1 MIFLFF
7 LFSPDK
13 TYSNEEL
20 NFFKFAFIVLN
31 EFPEALRQIFVDMWD
46 KRIAPQHSNQVWD
59 DSVGVRNVF
68 LNIEGPKTK
77 IPKNSSFQDWDCTA
91 LFQATLYAKT
101 FALPDS
107 KGNMKTL
114 GEFYLR
120 NLKLLPGQFHSH
132 VTSPSGDPNETIALA
147 IDQLRL
153 LRNTLCHSSSPCVVK
168 VTFDDYVKY
177 AKEAFIAVKLS
188 TKSLEIIGNLAESN
202 FPTSK
207 VKELK
212 ERIKKERNDF
222 YQFLQTKVTDDLED
236 IKETT
241 EETKTKMDETIK
253 NVGEIKNK
261 MDELLVKQKT
271 EGMLPSL
278 DLFLFFSSNVVTIHD
293 RKERRLTG
301 I

>member
-1 MIFLFF
+1 M
-7 LFSPDK
+7 FSFCPGIPKTSFK

-20 NFFKFAFIVLN
+20 NFFKFASIVLN

-46 KRIAPQHSNQVWD
+46 KRVAPHHSNQVWD
-59 DSVGVRNVF
+59 DSIGVHNLL

-91 LFQATLYAKT
+91 LFQATLYART
-101 FALPDS
+101 FALSDS
-107 KGNMKTL
+107 KGNVKTL
-114 GEFYLR
+114 GELYLKNR
-120 NLKLLPGQFHSH
+120 KPVPGPFHSP

-153 LRNTLCHSSSPCVVK
+153 LRNTLCHSPSPCVVK

-177 AKEAFIAVKLS
+177 AKEAFTAVKLS
-188 TKSLEIIGNLAESN
+188 TRSLEIIGNLAESN

-212 ERIKKERNDF
+212 ERIKKERNDS
-222 YQFLQTKVTDDLED
+222 YQFLQTKVTDDLQD

-271 EGMLPSL
+271 EGMLPYNIF
-278 DLFLFFSSNVVTIHD
+278 FLFDFLCFFFEYCCD
-293 RKERRLTG
+293 YL
-301 I
+301 

>member
-1 MIFLFF
+1 MKVFVSIFKMFP
-7 LFSPDK
+7 SCPGIPK
-13 TYSNEEL
+13 TSFKAYSNEEL
-20 NFFKFAFIVLN
+20 NFFKFASIVLN
-31 EFPEALRQIFVDMWD
+31 EFPGALRQIFVDMWD
-46 KRIAPQHSNQVWD
+46 KRVAPHHSNQVWD
-59 DSVGVRNVF
+59 DSVGVHNLL

-177 AKEAFIAVKLS
+177 AIEGITAVNVT
-188 TKSLEIIGNLAESN
+188 TKSIETIGNVAESN
-202 FPTSK
+202 FPTTQFEK
-207 VKELK
+207 LE

-222 YQFLQTKVTDDLED
+222 YLFLQSKVNDNLED

-241 EETKTKMDETIK
+241 VEIRKIKTIMDQTNKNVNDIKKKMDE
-253 NVGEIKNK
+253 V
-261 MDELLVKQKT
+261 LVKQKT
-271 EGMLPSL
+271 EGMLPSC
-278 DLFLFFSSNVVTIHD
+278 
-293 RKERRLTG
+293 
-301 I
+301 